1 MSSVQS
7 KRGGVGKKTFYVVV
21 SVAGKRKW
29 LKAGTLKDAQALK
42 KKLDSMASV
51 ERLEKLGIATRE
63 KRIDN
68 FFQEYLDNVRL
79 RTSPNTTKRY
89 KAVLNTFITFVKM
102 YHPSLTHLAQ
112 IRQEILESYQK
123 QRLESVELKRAAD
136 SGNCY
141 NRKEKVLPKPQTVN
155 YEISVLRSVFVWAHE
170 KELISSIPT
179 KKVKPLRVSSR
190 KQARLLSS
198 EECKHFLKTAREL
211 SKTDSGF
218 KVYAAAFKFLLNT
231 GLRSGEL
238 TNLTWNDVDLKTGL
252 MKIRPKEGWTPKSYS
267 REFFLNEAALDVIS
281 KLRDDSLSYV
291 FVDQSGHQLD
301 NDALRNA
308 LIKVA
313 KASGFDDLTR
323 VHDLRHTFNSLMQM
337 NGVDPATM
345 GKILGHKDIETTMIY
360 THQTHEHLKKSIEK
374 IDIK

>member
-42 KKLDSMASV
+42 KKIDSMASI
-51 ERLEKLGIATRE
+51 ERLERLGIATRE

-89 KAVLNTFITFVKM
+89 RAVLNTFITFLKM
-102 YHPSLTHLAQ
+102 FHPSLTHLAQ
-112 IRQEILESYQK
+112 IRQETLESYQK

-155 YEISVLRSVFVWAHE
+155 YEVSVLRSVFVWAHE
-170 KELISSIPT
+170 REMIPSVPT

-198 EECKHFLKTAREL
+198 DECKHFLKTAREL
-211 SKTDSGF
+211 SKMDSGF
-218 KVYAAAFKFLLNT
+218 KVYASAFKFLLNT

-291 FVDQSGHQLD
+291 FVDESGHQLD

-313 KASGFDDLTR
+313 KAAGFKDLTR

-360 THQTHEHLKKSIEK
+360 THQTQEHLKRSIEK
-374 IDIK
+374 IDIR

>member
-63 KRIDN
+63 KRVDN

-89 KAVLNTFITFVKM
+89 KAVLNTFITFLKM

-155 YEISVLRSVFVWAHE
+155 YEVSVLRSVFVWAHE
-170 KELISSIPT
+170 KELIPTVPT
-179 KKVKPLRVSSR
+179 KRVKPLRVSSR

-198 EECKHFLKTAREL
+198 DECKHFLKTAREL
-211 SKTDSGF
+211 SKTDSSF
-218 KVYAAAFKFLLNT
+218 KVYASAFKFLLNT

-281 KLRDDSLSYV
+281 KLRNDSLSYV
-291 FVDQSGHQLD
+291 FADQSGHQLD

-313 KASGFDDLTR
+313 KAAGFDDLTR

-360 THQTHEHLKKSIEK
+360 THQTQEHLKRSIGK
-374 IDIK
+374 IDIR

>member
-29 LKAGTLKDAQALK
+29 LKAGTLKNAQALK
-42 KKLDSMASV
+42 KKIDSMASL
-51 ERLEKLGIATRE
+51 ERLEKLGISTRE

-89 KAVLNTFITFVKM
+89 KAVLNTFITFLKM
-102 YHPSLTHLAQ
+102 FHPTLTHLAQ
-112 IRQEILESYQK
+112 IRQEIMESYQK

-170 KELISSIPT
+170 KELIPTVPT

-198 EECKHFLKTAREL
+198 DECKHFLKTAREL
-211 SKTDSGF
+211 SKTDVKF
-218 KVYAAAFKFLLNT
+218 KVYALAFKFLLNT

-238 TNLTWNDVDLKTGL
+238 TNLTWNDVDLKSGL

-267 REFFLNEAALDVIS
+267 REFFLNEAALDVIA
-281 KLRDDSLSYV
+281 KLRNDSLSYV
-291 FVDQSGHQLD
+291 FVDESGHQLD

-313 KASGFDDLTR
+313 KAAGFEDLTR

-360 THQTHEHLKKSIEK
+360 THQTQEHLKKSIEK
-374 IDIK
+374 IDIR